1 MRFMARQSPPGKVL
15 PLAAPGSATAGHEP
29 FSDQD
34 IRSLVGSA
42 AFARGV
48 AYAAEG
54 RVRELQWFGGR
65 TRLFGQVRGSQR
77 SPYAVSVQLR
87 DDGEHWGLLG
97 GACSCPVSHEC
108 KHVAAV
114 LIEAL
119 RREREGET
127 AGPLSGEAADAVPEW
142 RSVLA
147 PLLAGAERS
156 HTGIP
161 LGLQFELLPGEPVR
175 RPPGRYNSYRPPPDP
190 RPRLGVRPVRMGDR
204 DRWVR
209 TGASWRDLGYL
220 HYSHDYDE
228 RQIDVVREI
237 QALLSGHSASS
248 YYSPDTWLYLDQCR
262 SEAIW
267 ATLHGAV
274 RAGIG
279 LVMGDRDQTALKIL
293 DTTATA
299 SINVTRTAA
308 GLQLRSLVAI
318 GDHPA
323 PAEFGFI
330 GDPAVGLYTW
340 EGGGEEF
347 RARPVTLIPFAA
359 PLLSSARTFLWSR
372 EAIRIPAQE
381 EAAFLTEHYQR
392 LHRLFDI
399 VSLDGSFEAPPV
411 PQPRLGLTLEHTEG
425 AGLRGSWWW
434 RYGVEGARGADA
446 ERLPLR
452 IGEDAGYR
460 DPEAEQRVLDS
471 LVGAG
476 LDPESTP
483 ALVSPSSRRLRPTF
497 DLRGMPTVDFLT
509 GEFERLREL
518 GTVEIE
524 EVGER
529 VDYREALTAPVVA
542 VQTVAQPDSRDWFN
556 LEISVTVN
564 DEAVPLAEIFLALA
578 RGDEYMVLPS
588 GVYFALDDERFGR
601 LRELIA
607 EARELSDDPSET
619 LRISRFQSSLWD
631 ELVELGVVEAQAAA
645 WRRSIEGLSGFTATG
660 ALESRALPEGFE
672 VELRPYQ
679 QLGYDWL
686 SFLYDNQLGGV
697 LADDM
702 GLGKTVQS
710 LALVTRVMQEQRA
723 AAREAG
729 TSPRPFL
736 VVAPTS
742 VVPNWVGEAKRF
754 APGLRVVGID
764 ETSKKKRRAL
774 TSVIGEAELVI
785 TSYALFRLDYES
797 YSSIQWSGLLLDEAQ
812 FVKNRQSATHQ
823 LARRL
828 DVPFKLA
835 ITGTPMENNVM
846 ELWSLLS
853 IVAPGLFPSPAGFA
867 EFYQKPIEREAD
879 TEKLAQLR
887 RRIRP
892 LMLRRTKEL
901 VAKELPPKQEQTLE
915 VELGPKQRKV
925 YDTYLARERQ
935 RVLGL
940 IGDFEKN
947 RFAIFRALTVLRQVA
962 LDAAL
967 VDEAHES
974 VPSTKL
980 DLLDNLLDDALGE
993 GHRVL
998 VFSQFTR
1005 FLGRVRSRLDAAGI
1019 EYAYLDGATKKR
1031 DEVIERFRSGDAGV
1045 FLISLKAGGFGLNL
1059 TEADYC
1065 ILLDPWWNPAT
1076 ESQAVDRAH
1085 RIGQTRSVMV
1095 YRLVAKDTIEEKVM
1109 ALKEAKAALFAA
1121 VMSDDGAA
1129 ATGGI
1134 TAEDVRE
1141 LLG

>member
-1 MRFMARQSPPGKVL
+1 MARRSPSSDAQPS
-15 PLAAPGSATAGHEP
+15 AAPAPPETPEPQEP
-29 FSDQD
+29 FSEQD
-34 IRSLVGSA
+34 IRALVGTA
-42 AFARGV
+42 AFEKGT
-48 AYAAEG
+48 AYADEG
-54 RVRELQWFGGR
+54 RVGELQWFGGR
-65 TRLFGQVRGSQR
+65 TRLFGQVRGSGR

-87 DDGEHWGLLG
+87 EDGGRSILLG
-97 GACSCPVSHEC
+97 GACSCPVKHEC

-114 LIEAL
+114 LVEAL
-119 RREREGET
+119 RREREGGL
-127 AGPLSGEAADAVPEW
+127 AGPFAGETGADAVPEW
-142 RSVLA
+142 RSALA
-147 PLLAGAERS
+147 PLLAGMERS
-156 HTGIP
+156 RSGIP

-175 RPPGRYNSYRPPPDP
+175 RPPGRYNSYRPPPEP

-209 TGASWRDLGYL
+209 TGTSWRDLGYL

-237 QALLSGHSASS
+237 QGLLSGHSASS
-248 YYSPDTWLYLDQCR
+248 YYSPDTWLYLDGCR

-267 ATLHGAV
+267 AALHGAV

-279 LVMGDRDQTALKIL
+279 LVMGDRDQTPLRIL

-299 SINVTRTAA
+299 SIDVTRTAG
-308 GLQLRSLVAI
+308 GLELRSLVAI
-318 GDHPA
+318 GDTPA
-323 PAEFGFI
+323 PEEFGFI
-330 GDPAVGLYTW
+330 GDPAVGLYLW
-340 EGGGEEF
+340 EPGDEL
-347 RARPVTLIPFAA
+347 RARPVTLVPFAA

-372 EAIRIPAQE
+372 EPIRIPEQE

-392 LHRLFDI
+392 LHRLFAI
-399 VSLDGSFEAPPV
+399 VSRDGSFEAPPV
-411 PQPRLGLTLEHTEG
+411 PEPRLGLTLEHTDG

-434 RYGVEGARGADA
+434 RYGVEGARGVDA

-452 IGEDAGYR
+452 IDGETGYR
-460 DPEAEQRVLDS
+460 DPDAEQRVLDS
-471 LVGAG
+471 LVAAG
-476 LDPESTP
+476 IDPESTP
-483 ALVSPSSRRLRPTF
+483 ALVSASSRRLRPTF
-497 DLRGMPTVDFLT
+497 DLRGMQTVGFLT
-509 GEFERLREL
+509 GEVERLREL

-524 EVGER
+524 EIGER
-529 VDYREALTAPVVA
+529 VEYREAETAPVVA

-607 EARELSDDPSET
+607 EARELSDDPGET

-645 WRRSIEGLSGFTATG
+645 WRRAVEGLSGFTATG
-660 ALESRALPEGFE
+660 ALESRPLPDGFQ

-710 LALVTRVMQEQRA
+710 LALIARAMQEQRA
-723 AAREAG
+723 AAGDAG

-736 VVAPTS
+736 VIAPTS

-754 APGLRVVGID
+754 APGLTVVGID

-774 TSVIGEAELVI
+774 STTIGEAELVV

-797 YSSIQWSGLLLDEAQ
+797 YAGIRWAGLMLDEAQ

-867 EFYQKPIEREAD
+867 EYYQKPIEREAD
-879 TEKLAQLR
+879 TERLTQLR

-901 VAKELPPKQEQTLE
+901 VATELPPKQEQTIE
-915 VELGPKQRKV
+915 VELGTRQRKV

-967 VDEAHES
+967 VDEAHAT

-980 DLLDNLLDDALGE
+980 DLLDELLADALSE

-1005 FLGRVRSRLDAAGI
+1005 FLGRVRDRLDGAGI

-1031 DEVIERFRSGDAGV
+1031 DEVIDRFRSGEAGV